1 MHTIA
6 KGKKGNN
13 TKRSSE
19 TPRERVERLYGA
31 PGGPLMGWLKD
42 EAEKRGHNSR
52 DLARSLGVTH
62 GYVEQLAIGIR
73 NTNTIQQEFADA
85 CSRYLDVP
93 TIVVKL
99 LSGNIR
105 MSDFSHRSE
114 TDEEAIDRAI
124 RQIQSDP
131 HLREALPKD
140 LIALPVDAKKAIA
153 LMYAEVTSN
162 DLFNVRELPETVY
175 WLQRAA
181 LNFGEACANVGD

>member
-6 KGKKGNN
+6 RGEKGNN
-13 TKRSSE
+13 TKRSRE

-42 EAEKRGHNSR
+42 EAEKRGQNSR
-52 DLARSLGVTH
+52 DLARSLGITQ
-62 GYVEQLAIGIR
+62 GYLEQLEVGIR
-73 NTNTIQQEFADA
+73 NTKTIQQEFADA
-85 CSRYLDVP
+85 CGRYLDVP

-105 MSDFSHRSE
+105 ISDFSHRGE
-114 TDEEAIDRAI
+114 TDEDAIDRAI

-131 HLREALPKD
+131 HLCDDLPKN

-162 DLFNVRELPETVY
+162 DLFNARQLPDTVY

-181 LNFGEACANVGD
+181 LNFDEASTNVG

>member
-6 KGKKGNN
+6 NGQKGNY

-42 EAEKRGHNSR
+42 EAEKRGQNSR

-62 GYVEQLAIGIR
+62 GYVEQLAVGIR
-73 NTNTIQQEFADA
+73 HTNTIQQEFADA

-93 TIVVKL
+93 TVVVKL

-105 MSDFSHRSE
+105 MSDFLNRTE
-114 TDEEAIDRAI
+114 TDEEATDRAI

-131 HLREALPKD
+131 HLCETLPKD

-181 LNFGEACANVGD
+181 LNFDEASANAD